1 MTSSTYI
8 YTYIAFALIY
18 AVSSVTLVLKTIGAS
33 ERISKAGKTAAVDGH
48 PILELAR
55 EYIGHGQRL
64 VDYVQLAT
72 LLPLAYIVGSI
83 FLGSAIL
90 RNQDWSGIANT
101 LWVIITVLAMAA
113 SIILAVRGT
122 REVHALSKI
131 DTDKAIAD
139 ERASNAAHKLVGRLG
154 ISTTLLVLATVFTTL
169 NLWSVVSSLDT
180 LLAFDYVL

>member
-8 YTYIAFALIY
+8 YTYIAFALVCI
-18 AVSSVTLVLKTIGAS
+18 VSDVTLVLKTIGAS
-33 ERISKAGKTAAVDGH
+33 EHISKAGKTAAVDGH

-101 LWVIITVLAMAA
+101 LWIVITVLAMAA
-113 SIILAVRGT
+113 SIILAARGT

-139 ERASNAAHKLVGRLG
+139 ERVSNATHKLAGRLG
-154 ISTTLLVLATVFTTL
+154 ISTTLLVLVTAFIAL
-169 NLWSVVSSLDT
+169 NLWSVMSNLNT
-180 LLAFDYVL
+180 LLNLDYVL